1 MSEKQDIVTF
11 SSSDELI
18 SLAVY
23 LDTHTETVWLS
34 LNQIAELFG
43 RDKSVISR
51 HLKRIFETEEL
62 DKNSVVAFFATTATD
77 GKTYNIE
84 HFNLDAILSVGYR
97 VNSKRGI
104 EFRRWA
110 SHLLKDYLIKGYTV
124 NNQRLLTVGLDEISR
139 CLDVLNQTLLS
150 HGHIDDIGGAALEII
165 HSYAKSWL
173 LLNAFDEDR
182 LLYLQKHQNSEDHFS
197 FEFCLKSIHQLKEN
211 LIQQKEASS
220 LFGNRREHGL
230 DQILGGIHQT
240 FDGQLLYPSVYERAA
255 HLFYFTLKDH
265 PFVDGN
271 KRIGSFLLLLYLAAY
286 NLSMSH
292 ISQESLVAL
301 ALLVARSDPGD
312 KDIMIKLILNL
323 ITKDET

>member
-1 MSEKQDIVTF
+1 MSKKQNIVTF

-18 SLAVY
+18 SLAVH

-62 DKNSVVAFFATTATD
+62 DKNSAVAFFATTATD

-139 CLDVLNQTLLS
+139 CLDILTQTLLS
-150 HGHIDDIGGAALEII
+150 HGHVDDIGGAALEII

-182 LLYLQKHQNSEDHFS
+182 LPYLQKHQNSEDHFS

-286 NLSMSH
+286 GLSMSH